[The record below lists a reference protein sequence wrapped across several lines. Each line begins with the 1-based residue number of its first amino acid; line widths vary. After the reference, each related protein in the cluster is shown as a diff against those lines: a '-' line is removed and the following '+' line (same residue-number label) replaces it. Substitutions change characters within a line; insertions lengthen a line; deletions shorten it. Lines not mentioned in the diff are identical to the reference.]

1 MALVRDHDKTEEAAT
16 QIIPSDNSGKLP
28 EGPPHHCFM
37 PLSVFLAPTLR
48 VAENRD
54 LYRALHTGGA
64 RALLHY
70 TSLVGRCSGGSE
82 NALKREEVESG
93 SIAK

>member
-70 TSLVGRCSGGSE
+70 TSLVGRC
-82 NALKREEVESG
+82 
-93 SIAK
+93 